1 MAQQDLFIIDSLD
14 KLKIISDPLRTK
26 ILMNLIKKEYT
37 GQQLAELLQIPK
49 TKIYFHL
56 KELEKH
62 GIIEIVKEEEKKRDY
77 AEILSFDRPKIY
89 SKRRPAS
96 EPRVD

>member
-1 MAQQDLFIIDSLD
+1 MTQQDLFIIDSLD

-49 TKIYFHL
+49 TKIYFNL
-56 KELEKH
+56 KELEKN
-62 GIIEIVKEEEKKRDY
+62 GIIENVK
-77 AEILSFDRPKIY
+77 
-89 SKRRPAS
+89 
-96 EPRVD
+96 